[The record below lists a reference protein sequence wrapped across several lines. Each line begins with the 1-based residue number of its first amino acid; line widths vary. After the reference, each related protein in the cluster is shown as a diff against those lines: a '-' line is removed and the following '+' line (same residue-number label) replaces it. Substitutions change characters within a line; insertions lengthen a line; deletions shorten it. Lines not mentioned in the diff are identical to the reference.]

1 MSNHNQRRRKHMAGS
16 LSSALLDSRQA
27 IKALWNE
34 EYNDTTRSRLRRL
47 IKAGHIKVIRVGDK
61 GDIYVPA
68 GEITKFHQAIDLDN
82 SN

>member
-1 MSNHNQRRRKHMAGS
+1 MVAS
-16 LSSALLDSRQA
+16 LNSALLDSKQA
-27 IKALWNE
+27 IKALFNE

-47 IKAGHIKVIRVGDK
+47 IKAGHIKVIRIGEK

>member
-1 MSNHNQRRRKHMAGS
+1 MVAS
-16 LSSALLDSRQA
+16 LRSALLDSRQA
-27 IKALWNE
+27 IKELFNE

-47 IKAGHIKVIRVGDK
+47 IKAGHIKVIRAGER

-68 GEITKFHQAIDLDN
+68 GEITKFHQVIDLDN

>member
-1 MSNHNQRRRKHMAGS
+1 MSNHNQQRRKHMAVS
-16 LSSALLDSRQA
+16 LSSALLDSKQA
-27 IKALWNE
+27 IKELFNE
-34 EYNDTTRSRLRRL
+34 EYNDKTRKRLRRL
-47 IKAGHIKVIRVGDK
+47 INAGHIKVIRVGDK

>member
-1 MSNHNQRRRKHMAGS
+1 MVAS
-16 LSSALLDSRQA
+16 LNSALLDSKKA
-27 IKALWNE
+27 IKLLFNE

-47 IKAGHIKVIRVGDK
+47 IKAGHIKVIRIGEK

>member
-1 MSNHNQRRRKHMAGS
+1 MVAS
-16 LSSALLDSRQA
+16 LRSALLDSRQA
-27 IKALWNE
+27 IKELFNE

-47 IKAGHIKVIRVGDK
+47 IKAGHIKVIRVGER

-68 GEITKFHQAIDLDN
+68 GEITKFHQVIDLDN